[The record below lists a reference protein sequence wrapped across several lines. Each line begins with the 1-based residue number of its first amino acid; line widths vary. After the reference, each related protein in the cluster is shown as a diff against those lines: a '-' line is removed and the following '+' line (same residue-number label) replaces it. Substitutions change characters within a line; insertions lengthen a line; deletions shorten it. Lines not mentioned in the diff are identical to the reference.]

1 MQWDVL
7 QNKRVSVATFFSLTK
22 SKLEIKTHMRLISN
36 TYMDV
41 VGMNGC
47 VTGAAEDQVVHDLK
61 PTKVINLAHRAL
73 HFPDYLH
80 MNITN

>member
-1 MQWDVL
+1 
-7 QNKRVSVATFFSLTK
+7 
-22 SKLEIKTHMRLISN
+22 MRLISN